1 MHMTAQDKDLVAVVP
16 AGPASVSQVGGC
28 ELPGSGFNKR
38 LSLSLNPSMR
48 ATEAAT
54 GQIYT

>member
-1 MHMTAQDKDLVAVVP
+1 MHMTAQDKDLVP

-28 ELPGSGFNKR
+28 ELPGVGSISD
-38 LSLSLNPSMR
+38 SLSLNPSMR

-54 GQIYT
+54 GQIYI

>member
-1 MHMTAQDKDLVAVVP
+1 MTAQDKDLVAVVP

>member
-16 AGPASVSQVGGC
+16 AGPASVSQVGAVNYLGV
-28 ELPGSGFNKR
+28 GSISD
-38 LSLSLNPSMR
+38 SLSLNPSMR